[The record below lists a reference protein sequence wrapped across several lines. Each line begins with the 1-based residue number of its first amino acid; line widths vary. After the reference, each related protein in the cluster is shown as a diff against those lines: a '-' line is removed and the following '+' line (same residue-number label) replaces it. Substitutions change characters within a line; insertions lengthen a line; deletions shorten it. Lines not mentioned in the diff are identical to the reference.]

1 MIRSSMEDADYK
13 TVQHLRE
20 ENSRLRKA
28 VDELSVLNDLAMDI
42 GGSVDSGKIMR
53 SVISRSIRAVGA
65 EQGDI
70 TLIDKDS
77 AGNKHTLVR
86 SMVSSAGHS
95 ALHLEQNLLGWMQIH
110 KKSLVLNNPGRDERF
125 REVKWDPSI
134 LSVLSAPLMVKSNLI
149 GILTVYNK
157 KEEDGFTESDRRL
170 LSIIASQSAQVVE
183 NVRLYEE
190 EQAYREMQQE
200 VELAAKIQKKL
211 LPAEPPEVAGY
222 RISGKNNTAF
232 SVGGDYFD
240 FIRIDEGLWAIC
252 LGDVSGKGMP
262 AALLMANLQAI
273 LRSHLV
279 SRISPAEV
287 LKIANQQLF
296 KNTGAEQF
304 ATFFLG
310 ILDTTA
316 HILRYSNG
324 GHEYPYLISS
334 DRKQQRLQRG
344 GLPLGML
351 SQQEYQEDT
360 VDMQSGDCLFIYSDG
375 ITESMNTEEEEFGE
389 QRLQEILLKG
399 RRDHDEPD
407 RLIDTIFAAS
417 IKHRGQRQLF
427 DDMTAVAVLR
437 NP

>member
-1 MIRSSMEDADYK
+1 MIKSSMEDTDDK
-13 TVQHLRE
+13 TLQHLRE
-20 ENSRLRKA
+20 ENRRLRKA
-28 VDELSVLNDLAMDI
+28 VDELSVLNELAMDI
-42 GGSVDSGKIMR
+42 GGSVDSGKIMH

-70 TLIDKDS
+70 TLVDKDS
-77 AGNKHTLVR
+77 ADNKHTLVR
-86 SMVSSAGHS
+86 SMVSSAGRS

-125 REVKWDPSI
+125 REVKWNPSI
-134 LSVLSAPLMVKSNLI
+134 HSVLSAPLMVKSNLI

-157 KEEDGFTESDRRL
+157 KDEEGFTESDQRL

-200 VELAAKIQKKL
+200 LELAAEIQKKL
-211 LPAEPPEVAGY
+211 LPIESPEVDGY
-222 RISGKNNTAF
+222 RIGGKNKTAF

-240 FIRIDEGLWAIC
+240 FIRIDEGRWAIC

-273 LRSHLV
+273 LRSHLI
-279 SRISPAEV
+279 SRISPGEI
-287 LKIANQQLF
+287 LKIANEQLF
-296 KNTGAEQF
+296 KHTDAEKF

-310 ILDTTA
+310 ILDPAA
-316 HILRYSNG
+316 HVLRYSNG
-324 GHEYPYLISS
+324 GHEYPYLVS
-334 DRKQQRLQRG
+334 REGKLQRLQSG
-344 GLPLGML
+344 GLPLGL
-351 SQQEYQEDT
+351 LNQQEYQEDT
-360 VDMQSGDCLFIYSDG
+360 VDMEIGDCLCIYSDG
-375 ITESMNTEEEEFGE
+375 ITESMNIEEEEFGE

-399 RRDHDEPD
+399 QQDNDEPD
-407 RLIDTIFAAS
+407 QLIDRIFAAS

-427 DDMTAVAVLR
+427 DDMTAVAVVRKL
-437 NP
+437 